1 MASRGRGRPRATEG
15 LDLRTQLLR
24 VGRKLLDE
32 GGTTLLSLREV
43 ARRVGC
49 THQAPYHYFPNR
61 ESLLA
66 ALVAEGFGELAQQLQ
81 AAHGGGSQGAVL
93 ERSANAYVEFALRN
107 PGLFRLMFR
116 KDVCDLAGFPE
127 ARAAGDRAL
136 AELLR
141 VAALDESGDPV
152 VMASLRW
159 AHVHGLATLLLDGP
173 LALEY
178 ASLAERLAHARRVN
192 HALCGLGN
200 EIDG

>member
-24 VGRKLLDE
+24 VGRELLDE

-81 AAHGGGSQGAVL
+81 AAHSGGSQEAVL
-93 ERSANAYVEFALRN
+93 ERSANAYIEFALRN
-107 PGLFRLMFR
+107 PGQEPVLV
-116 KDVCDLAGFPE
+116 VCEEAAPE
-127 ARAAGDRAL
+127 AVAPPLLPEEQAARTGTTAVRVARDRAERRL
-136 AELLR
+136 H
-141 VAALDESGDPV
+141 SV
-152 VMASLRW
+152 VM
-159 AHVHGLATLLLDGP
+159 
-173 LALEY
+173 
-178 ASLAERLAHARRVN
+178 
-192 HALCGLGN
+192 GLG
-200 EIDG
+200 